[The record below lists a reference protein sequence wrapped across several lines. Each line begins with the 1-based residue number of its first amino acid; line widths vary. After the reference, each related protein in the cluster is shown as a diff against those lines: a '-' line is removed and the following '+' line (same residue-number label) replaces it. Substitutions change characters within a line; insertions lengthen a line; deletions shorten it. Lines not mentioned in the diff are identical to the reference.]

1 MAKKDNY
8 LQPITALPK
17 DKKPLYRATKRPKY
31 TYFALLATAIFC
43 FILGRNFIVWG
54 IGIFLVVITAYSYF
68 NVKESYAADIY
79 NDFVTIYLDQDDDH
93 CLIITWNQILEW
105 QVKPGNIGPDT
116 VILRLDDESHVH
128 ITSYSAYGIMTHFNK
143 KIRNKY
149 YSDLPEGQKFRFR
162 DLGDMF
168 KKKKDKE

>member
-1 MAKKDNY
+1 MENKNNY
-8 LQPITALPK
+8 LQLITALPT

-31 TYFALLATAIFC
+31 TYLALLATALLC
-43 FILGRNFIVWG
+43 FVLGRDWIVWG
-54 IGIFLVVITAYSYF
+54 IGIFLVAITAYSYF

-79 NDFVTIYLDQDDDH
+79 SDFVVVYLEQEKDY
-93 CLIITWNQILEW
+93 CLIIKWDQILEW

-128 ITSYSAYGIMTHFNK
+128 IASYSAYGIMTQFNK

-149 YSDLPEGQKFRFR
+149 YSDLPQGQKFRFR
-162 DLGDMF
+162 DLADMF
-168 KKKKDKE
+168 KRKKEK